1 MFILEIGHLA
11 GAKNTATL
19 PADLAVFEPVGFAID
34 SRIIQPGELFFAI
47 KGAVFDGHSFVKT
60 AFERGAGAAV
70 ISTEIEELTEAE
82 REQCVLVDDTLTALQ
97 QLAHHLLIGWG
108 RPIIGITGSAGKTTA
123 KELTARTVSTCG
135 RVHASVGNL
144 NNTFGLPLTALK
156 MISNHHKMDD
166 FDFAVFEMGMSFPGE
181 ITQLTQIAPPHISV
195 VLNVAPV
202 HLENFDSIDGI
213 AAAKAEIVHGMI
225 EGGTAIL
232 NVDDPRVRQMAE
244 IARTKNGKVV
254 FFGRGEDATVRAIDV
269 TPHGLLGTEFT
280 LVTPKGTIP
289 VHLPLPGE
297 HFVHNALAAAAVAL
311 ECGGYLD
318 SIAAALEQGKPAP
331 HRGEILHFEAGF
343 TVVDDSY
350 NSNPQAL
357 QGMIKL
363 LAAVPDAR
371 RTVLVAGEMLELGP
385 DGAHMHAECG
395 KAAAEHGI
403 GLLVGVRGLAEHFLT
418 GAHTAGLPH
427 SQTYFASDATQ
438 AGDWLTQ
445 AIRPGDVVLVKGSR
459 GVRTEL
465 VIEKLKQRFSV
476 CPTAPTQTGLYQR

>member
-1 MFILEIGHLA
+1 MFIHEIGHLA
-11 GAKNTATL
+11 GAKNLTEL
-19 PADLAVFEPVGFAID
+19 PAEVAELTPVGFAID
-34 SRIIQPGELFFAI
+34 SRTIETGELFFAI
-47 KGAVFDGHSFVKT
+47 QGAVFDGHAFVKA
-60 AFERGAGAAV
+60 AFERGACAAILSAEV
-70 ISTEIEELTEAE
+70 KDLTDAE
-82 REQCVLVDDTLTALQ
+82 RQRCLMVENTLLALQ
-97 QLAHHLLIGWG
+97 QLAHRLLTDWG
-108 RPIIGITGSAGKTTA
+108 RPVIGITGSAGKTTA

-156 MISNHHKMDD
+156 MISNYHKMDD

-225 EGGTAIL
+225 ERGTAIL
-232 NVDDPRVRQMAE
+232 NVDDPRVRQMTE
-244 IARTKNGKVV
+244 IAQAKNGKVV
-254 FFGRGEDATVRAIDV
+254 FFGRGEDAQVRAIDI
-269 TPHGLLGTEFT
+269 TPQGLLGTDFT

-331 HRGEILHFEAGF
+331 HRGEVLHFEAGF

-395 KAAAEHGI
+395 KFAAEHGV

-418 GAHTAGLPH
+418 GAYTAGLPH
-427 SQTYFASDATQ
+427 SQTYFAPDATQ
-438 AGDWLTQ
+438 AGEWLAQ
-445 AIRPGDVVLVKGSR
+445 AVRPGDVVLVKGSR

-465 VIEKLKQRFSV
+465 VIETLKHRFSV
-476 CPTAPTQTGLYQR
+476 CPTTPTQTGLYQ

>member
-1 MFILEIGHLA
+1 MFIHEIGHLA
-11 GAKNTATL
+11 GAKNLAEL
-19 PADLAVFEPVGFAID
+19 PAEVAEVTPVGFAID
-34 SRIIQPGELFFAI
+34 SRSIEAGELFFAI
-47 KGAVFDGHSFVKT
+47 QGAVFDGHAFVKM
-60 AFERGAGAAV
+60 AFERGACAAILSADV
-70 ISTEIEELTEAE
+70 KDLTDAE
-82 REQCVLVDDTLTALQ
+82 RQRCLMVENTLLALQ
-97 QLAHHLLIGWG
+97 QLAHRLLTDWG
-108 RPIIGITGSAGKTTA
+108 RPVIGITGSAGKTTA

-156 MISNHHKMDD
+156 MISNYHKMDD
-166 FDFAVFEMGMSFPGE
+166 FDFAVFEMGMSFSGE

-213 AAAKAEIVHGMI
+213 AAAKAEIVHGLI

-232 NVDDPRVRQMAE
+232 NVDDPRVRQMDE
-244 IARTKNGKVV
+244 IARAKNGKVV
-254 FFGRGEDATVRAIDV
+254 FFGRGENAQVRAIDV
-269 TPHGLLGTEFT
+269 TPHGLLGTDFT

-331 HRGEILHFEAGF
+331 HRGEVLHFEAGF

-385 DGAHMHAECG
+385 DGAQMHAACG
-395 KAAAEHGI
+395 KFAAEHGV
-403 GLLVGVRGLAEHFLT
+403 GLLIGVRGLAEHFLT
-418 GAHTAGLPH
+418 GAYTAGLPH
-427 SQTYFASDATQ
+427 SQTYFAPDATQ
-438 AGDWLTQ
+438 AGEWLAQ
-445 AIRPGDVVLVKGSR
+445 AVRPGDVVLVKGSR

-465 VIEKLKQRFSV
+465 VIETLKHRFSV
-476 CPTAPTQTGLYQR
+476 CPPTPTQTGLYQ

>member
-1 MFILEIGHLA
+1 MFIHEIGHLA
-11 GAKNTATL
+11 GAKNLAEL
-19 PADLAVFEPVGFAID
+19 PAEVAEVTPVGFAID
-34 SRIIQPGELFFAI
+34 SRSIEAGELFFAI
-47 KGAVFDGHSFVKT
+47 QGAVFDGHAFVKM
-60 AFERGAGAAV
+60 AFERGACAAILSADV
-70 ISTEIEELTEAE
+70 KDLTDAE
-82 REQCVLVDDTLTALQ
+82 RQRCLMVENTLLALQ
-97 QLAHHLLIGWG
+97 QLAHRLLTDWG
-108 RPIIGITGSAGKTTA
+108 RPVIGITGSAGKTTA

-213 AAAKAEIVHGMI
+213 AAAKAEIVHGLI

-232 NVDDPRVRQMAE
+232 NVDDPRVRQMDE
-244 IARTKNGKVV
+244 IARAKNGKVV
-254 FFGRGEDATVRAIDV
+254 FFGRGENAQVRAIDV
-269 TPHGLLGTEFT
+269 TPHGLLGTDFT

-331 HRGEILHFEAGF
+331 HRGEVLHFEAGF

-385 DGAHMHAECG
+385 DGAQMHAACG
-395 KAAAEHGI
+395 KFAAEHGV
-403 GLLVGVRGLAEHFLT
+403 GLLIGVRGLAEHFLT
-418 GAHTAGLPH
+418 GAYTAGLPH
-427 SQTYFASDATQ
+427 SQTYFAPDATQ
-438 AGDWLTQ
+438 AGEWLAQ
-445 AIRPGDVVLVKGSR
+445 AVRPGDVVLVKGSR

-465 VIEKLKQRFSV
+465 VIETLKHRFSV
-476 CPTAPTQTGLYQR
+476 CPPTPTQTGLYQ

>member
-1 MFILEIGHLA
+1 MFIHEIGHLA
-11 GAKNTATL
+11 GAKNLAEL
-19 PADLAVFEPVGFAID
+19 PAEVAEVTPVGFAID
-34 SRIIQPGELFFAI
+34 SRSIGAGELFFAI
-47 KGAVFDGHSFVKT
+47 QGAVFDGHAFVKM
-60 AFERGAGAAV
+60 AFERGACAAILSADV
-70 ISTEIEELTEAE
+70 KDLTDAE
-82 REQCVLVDDTLTALQ
+82 RQRCLMVENTLLALQ
-97 QLAHHLLIGWG
+97 QLAHRLLTDWG
-108 RPIIGITGSAGKTTA
+108 RPVIGITGSAGKTTA

-156 MISNHHKMDD
+156 MISNYHKMDD
-166 FDFAVFEMGMSFPGE
+166 FDFAVFEMGMSFSGE

-213 AAAKAEIVHGMI
+213 AAAKAEIVHGLI

-232 NVDDPRVRQMAE
+232 NVDDPRVRQMDE
-244 IARTKNGKVV
+244 IARAKNGKVV
-254 FFGRGEDATVRAIDV
+254 FFGRGENAQVRAIDV
-269 TPHGLLGTEFT
+269 TPHGLLGTDFT

-331 HRGEILHFEAGF
+331 HRGEVLHFEAGF

-385 DGAHMHAECG
+385 DGAQMHAACG
-395 KAAAEHGI
+395 KFAAEHGV
-403 GLLVGVRGLAEHFLT
+403 GLLIGVRGLAEHFLT
-418 GAHTAGLPH
+418 GAYTAGLPH
-427 SQTYFASDATQ
+427 SQTYFAPDATQ
-438 AGDWLTQ
+438 AGEWLAQ
-445 AIRPGDVVLVKGSR
+445 AVRPGDVVLVKGSR

-465 VIEKLKQRFSV
+465 VIETLKHRFSV
-476 CPTAPTQTGLYQR
+476 CPTTPTQTGLYQ

>member
-34 SRIIQPGELFFAI
+34 SRTIQPGELFFAI

-70 ISTEIEELTEAE
+70 ISTELEELTETE
-82 REQCVLVDDTLTALQ
+82 RQQCVLVDDTLLALQ

-108 RPIIGITGSAGKTTA
+108 RPVIGITGSAGKTTA

-254 FFGRGEDATVRAIDV
+254 FFGRGEDAHVRAIDV
-269 TPHGLLGTEFT
+269 TPHGLLGTDFT

-297 HFVHNALAAAAVAL
+297 HFVHNALAAAAVAV

-318 SIAAALEQGKPAP
+318 SIAVALEQGKPAP
-331 HRGEILHFEAGF
+331 HRGEVLHFEAGF

-385 DGAHMHAECG
+385 DGAQMHAECG
-395 KAAAEHGI
+395 KFAAEHRV

-418 GAHTAGLPH
+418 GAYTAGLPH
-427 SQTYFASDATQ
+427 SQTYFAPDATQ
-438 AGDWLTQ
+438 AGEWLAQ
-445 AIRPGDVVLVKGSR
+445 AVRPGDVVLVKGSR

-465 VIEKLKQRFSV
+465 VIETLKHRFSV
-476 CPTAPTQTGLYQR
+476 CPTTPAQTGLYQ